1 MAGKIVVTT
10 LLFPNFELL
19 DVFGPLEMFGLSG
32 MLNKE
37 IELKFVSETGGLV
50 KSNVGPQSASD
61 YSFTDD
67 VPSDILLIPGGNG
80 SRAQVEN
87 PVVLD
92 WLEKQAERTNI
103 VASVCT
109 GAALLAK
116 AGILDA
122 HSATTN
128 KMVFDWVSSLNEDV
142 NWVPKARWVKSG
154 NIYTSSGVSAGID
167 MALSVIEEL
176 YGVEHAQ
183 KVADCAEYEWNRDS
197 ENDPF
202 AELYGLA

>member
-1 MAGKIVVTT
+1 MHKKIVVTT
-10 LLFPNFELL
+10 LLFPDFEVL

-61 YSFTDD
+61 YSFDDD
-67 VPSDILLIPGGNG
+67 VISDVLIVPGGNG
-80 SRAQVEN
+80 TRVQVEN
-87 PVVLD
+87 PVLIN
-92 WLEKQAERTNI
+92 WLKKQTERTQI
-103 VASVCT
+103 VTSVCT

-116 AGILDA
+116 AGILDGC
-122 HSATTN
+122 SATTN
-128 KMVFDWVSSLNEDV
+128 KMVFDWVSSINEKV
-142 NWVPKARWVKSG
+142 HWIPKARWVKSG
-154 NIYTSSGVSAGID
+154 NIYTSSGVSAGMD

-176 YGVEHAQ
+176 YDLEHAQ
-183 KVADCAEYEWNRDS
+183 KVANCAEYRWDRDS